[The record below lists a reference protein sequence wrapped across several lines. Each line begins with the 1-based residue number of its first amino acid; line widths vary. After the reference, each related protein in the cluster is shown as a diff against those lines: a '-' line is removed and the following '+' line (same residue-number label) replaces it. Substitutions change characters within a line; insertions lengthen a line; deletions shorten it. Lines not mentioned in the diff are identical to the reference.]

1 MFLARRFFMVE
12 NNSYV
17 MKDNQYRYQGVKL
30 TPSIFTAIL
39 IQLYDGRR
47 FERQDAI
54 NKVVHF
60 HTDNGGNVKDTNP
73 VSVFKKSSA
82 NLKKKGYLTNV
93 SYGVWELKYR
103 KQKVENKDNNNNDES
118 DQTALKQNN
127 DIKNIRPQKVIGRG
141 KERVYVYYYSTYRKL
156 AEKKQLKKW
165 PCKIGKTNTT
175 AVERVLS
182 QSGTAYP
189 EYPTLSL
196 VIKCDNSST
205 LENAIHAVLQ
215 YRKRQI
221 KDSPSTEWYFTNDDE
236 VESIYSFLNIDDDY

>member
-1 MFLARRFFMVE
+1 MVE

-103 KQKVENKDNNNNDES
+103 KQKVENKDNNNDES

-141 KERVYVYYYSTYRKL
+141 K
-156 AEKKQLKKW
+156 
-165 PCKIGKTNTT
+165 
-175 AVERVLS
+175 ERVLS

-221 KDSPSTEWYFTNDDE
+221 KDSPGTEWYFTNDDE
-236 VESIYSFLNIDDDY
+236 VESIYSFLKIDDDY